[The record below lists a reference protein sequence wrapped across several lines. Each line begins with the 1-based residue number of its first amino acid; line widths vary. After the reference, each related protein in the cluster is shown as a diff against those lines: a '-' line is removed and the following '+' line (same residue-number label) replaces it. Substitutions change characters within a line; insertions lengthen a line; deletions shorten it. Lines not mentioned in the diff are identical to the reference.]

1 VNLNLAWQIT
11 SQIHQEVKMRKAVT
25 NLEIVYEQ
33 VEVSPEESQQR
44 LNDMFDILF
53 EETLQYLKEKKVLK
67 KDKDSKFDDQTQKGG
82 EQYERRYAN

>member
-1 VNLNLAWQIT
+1 
-11 SQIHQEVKMRKAVT
+11 MRKAVT

-44 LNDMFDILF
+44 LNEMFDILF
-53 EETLQYLKEKKVLK
+53 EETLQYLKEMKERKKATQN
-67 KDKDSKFDDQTQKGG
+67 DNSKFDNQIQEGG